1 MGGACILRILHCK
14 LIRSGRITQRRS
26 RNLAN
31 GKLTF
36 GHKLIEL
43 TEQGRDISIITSAG
57 NRIAHRNDAQ
67 PIGSS
72 SSEGTQQVQR
82 VQQETDLGNDPDA
95 YRQYRSTQI
104 LPLIEVPRLRGS
116 LL

>member
-1 MGGACILRILHCK
+1 MGGGASYSEDLHCK

-31 GKLTF
+31 GELTF
-36 GHKLIEL
+36 GHKLIGL
-43 TEQGRDISIITSAG
+43 TEQGRDISIISSAG

-72 SSEGTQQVQR
+72 SSVERTQLV
-82 VQQETDLGNDPDA
+82 
-95 YRQYRSTQI
+95 
-104 LPLIEVPRLRGS
+104 
-116 LL
+116 

>member
-1 MGGACILRILHCK
+1 MGGVCILRILHCK

-31 GKLTF
+31 KKPTF

-57 NRIAHRNDAQ
+57 NRMAHRNDAQ

-72 SSEGTQQVQR
+72 SSLERTQQVQR
-82 VQQETDLGNDPDA
+82 VQQETDLGNDPD
-95 YRQYRSTQI
+95 QRSQ
-104 LPLIEVPRLRGS
+104 
-116 LL
+116 